1 MTKEKQPYG
10 TVLIKAA
17 KILDFLSE
25 SKKPQPL
32 NVIAQETGMTSSTT
46 LKILETLVIIGYA
59 KKYPE
64 TKRFGLGT
72 SLIYYANQYIANL
85 DITKITFPYLQK
97 LQSNLDETVHLGIL
111 EEDKIFYI
119 NKLEPERPIIRMSS
133 RIGMS
138 IPLYCSAMGKAV
150 LAEFSQQDLESYL
163 TRVELNPVNE
173 NTIIDPHVLKETL
186 KEIKQIGFAIDD
198 AEYEEEVYCIGV
210 SLTLNGQTYGAFS
223 VSMPKYRVTEDLKK
237 KMIQLILETKQNI
250 LNELKQLHVFI

>member
-1 MTKEKQPYG
+1 
-10 TVLIKAA
+10 
-17 KILDFLSE
+17 
-25 SKKPQPL
+25 
-32 NVIAQETGMTSSTT
+32 MTSSTT

-72 SLIYYANQYIANL
+72 SLIYYANQYLANL

-138 IPLYCSAMGKAV
+138 IPLYCSAMGEGCACRV
-150 LAEFSQQDLESYL
+150 LS
-163 TRVELNPVNE
+163 TRFRKLFN
-173 NTIIDPHVLKETL
+173 KGR
-186 KEIKQIGFAIDD
+186 IK
-198 AEYEEEVYCIGV
+198 
-210 SLTLNGQTYGAFS
+210 SS
-223 VSMPKYRVTEDLKK
+223 
-237 KMIQLILETKQNI
+237 
-250 LNELKQLHVFI
+250 